1 MLRLCLFAGI
11 VCALVASAPFVS
23 GQSYAACR
31 APDNA
36 CNPDPATWSGSASA
50 WYCCP
55 QGSEM
60 SFINGQFKC
69 AGSGSCQGPPC
80 SACTTS
86 EGCQSDSIPAGETR
100 LSGSFQCPLDSIP
113 KLERL
118 HFHSPDGSTLIATTF
133 NQATPSSSQ
142 VNYPA
147 ASSSGAV
154 SCFLVDTAGGTPIG
168 AATPNPLVDNSI
180 RVSFTCKNV
189 FQACPISGAISF
201 SCINPCEPFLTCST
215 CKAAANCGWC
225 QTSGQCLYGS
235 SNGAY
240 SNTSCKASANNWLYT
255 NAQTCPSTVVK
266 RDGGWGGWSSCFSD
280 CKQVRTCNNPTPA
293 NGGSTWLEL
302 GVAWLNVVAINV
314 DPSGE

>member
-1 MLRLCLFAGI
+1 MG
-11 VCALVASAPFVS
+11 
-23 GQSYAACR
+23 
-31 APDNA
+31 
-36 CNPDPATWSGSASA
+36 
-50 WYCCP
+50 
-55 QGSEM
+55 
-60 SFINGQFKC
+60 FINGQLKC

-189 FQACPISGAISF
+189 FQACPVSGAISF
-201 SCINPCEPFLTCST
+201 SCINPCETFLTCST

-293 NGGSTWLEL
+293 NGGSTCL
-302 GVAWLNVVAINV
+302 GAGEQPCMGDFCVGTTPMPVPTSTLAPTSTVS
-314 DPSGE
+314 PSGTDPQPVVSGTAGGQQLQRGVLVLIISTLAVMYATLRF